1 MTSARSGFRPGE
13 RLAEMDSWER
23 PAPGE
28 PGIWN
33 TLGWRRAELEAG
45 HAVLEWE
52 PNTAHAFPA
61 GDSWIV
67 HGGMVTAIL
76 DSAMGSATWSLLD
89 HDEVY
94 LTADLRT
101 EFYRPTRPGRIR
113 ATGWVVRKTRRVT
126 FAASELHDADG
137 TLLAS
142 CRATNITIDVGAEP
156 QRARRGP
163 AMPVSD

>member
-1 MTSARSGFRPGE
+1 MTSARADFRPGE
-13 RLAEMDSWER
+13 RLADMDSWQQ

-33 TLGWRRAELEAG
+33 TLGWRRAELAAG
-45 HAVLEWE
+45 RAVLEWE
-52 PNTAHAFPA
+52 PKLDHAFPA
-61 GDSWIV
+61 GDGWIV

-76 DSAMGSATWSLLD
+76 DSAMGSATWSLLNR
-89 HDEVY
+89 DEVY

-126 FAASELHDADG
+126 FAASELHDGEG

-142 CRATNITIDVGAEP
+142 CRATNITIDLRTEP

-163 AMPVSD
+163 AKPVSD